1 MYKRKPDGW
10 LKHVD
15 FIILDLLSMHLA
27 FVIAFVIR
35 QGAALPYAD
44 SFYRNIAIV
53 LSLLYLVVIFLTQSH
68 KGIMRRGYYKEL
80 VASVKHVTYI
90 VGLLL
95 CYLFFTQ
102 TSKNYSRIIFLIMW
116 VIQIGLTYLFRI
128 LWKERIKR
136 LSESGEGHRSLL
148 LLTTSERAQ
157 KVIKTMK
164 DNNYEYLKFAGVG
177 IVDKDICGREI
188 EGVSVVANV
197 DNVLNW
203 IKQNWVDEVFIEM
216 STEMQDAVISQR
228 LVDSCME
235 MGITVHR
242 KLAKNIINSRNQ
254 SIETLAGYTVL
265 STSGVNMVT
274 TKQLFFKRIIDIC
287 GGFVGCILTGI
298 VFLFVAP
305 CIYVKSPG
313 PIFFAQVRVGK
324 NGKLFKIYKFRS
336 MYMDAEER
344 KKELM
349 AQNEMQGFMFKM
361 ENDPRIIK
369 GIGSFIRKTSIDEL
383 PQFWNVLK
391 GDMSLVGTR
400 PPTLDEWEQYELHHR
415 KRLAIK
421 PGITGMWQVSGR
433 NNITDFEEVVELDTK
448 YILNWSFKL
457 DILILL
463 KTVLIVLKGRGAA

>member
-1 MYKRKPDGW
+1 
-10 LKHVD
+10 
-15 FIILDLLSMHLA
+15 
-27 FVIAFVIR
+27 
-35 QGAALPYAD
+35 
-44 SFYRNIAIV
+44 
-53 LSLLYLVVIFLTQSH
+53 
-68 KGIMRRGYYKEL
+68 
-80 VASVKHVTYI
+80 
-90 VGLLL
+90 
-95 CYLFFTQ
+95 
-102 TSKNYSRIIFLIMW
+102 
-116 VIQIGLTYLFRI
+116 
-128 LWKERIKR
+128 
-136 LSESGEGHRSLL
+136 
-148 LLTTSERAQ
+148 
-157 KVIKTMK
+157 
-164 DNNYEYLKFAGVG
+164 
-177 IVDKDICGREI
+177 
-188 EGVSVVANV
+188 
-197 DNVLNW
+197 
-203 IKQNWVDEVFIEM
+203 
-216 STEMQDAVISQR
+216 
-228 LVDSCME
+228 

-265 STSGVNMVT
+265 STSGVNMIT